1 MAELHFCNVCD
12 TSVPQADIDSGA
24 ATHQGERCICPDC
37 RDLLG
42 VGAPSG
48 GRFSSILGSILAIIA
63 LFFALWVWWD
73 ADQARTDFRA
83 EISTSFADQGQVFS
97 DKLTEKLTEL
107 REELDQDSGLTATQI
122 SQIGDR
128 LASME
133 EDLGQKLVDLR
144 QETEQI
150 GQLAMEIE
158 SLGKRLGQ
166 AEAATEVLG
175 ERQREQRGSQ
185 ETLRDQIDLVATQLR
200 DLAARGPASGD
211 NATEAASEF
220 APKITSLLR
229 QLQSDDQDKRL
240 DALEKISSQDDPRL
254 VPHLIPLL
262 SDPYEFNRFYA
273 AKTLGDWRS
282 KMSAPHL
289 IEALLD
295 EISFV
300 RQAAVQSLRQI
311 TSQNF
316 GFEHQA
322 EETERKNAYNSWKTW
337 WSTNGK
343 AFLDG

>member
-12 TSVPQADIDSGA
+12 TSVPQADIDSEA
-24 ATHQGERCICPDC
+24 ATHLGDRCICPEC
-37 RDLLG
+37 RQLLG
-42 VGAPSG
+42 QSGKAGGGQSGLIASVIAAGA
-48 GRFSSILGSILAIIA
+48 ILLAT
-63 LFFALWVWWD
+63 WVWWD
-73 ADQARTDFRA
+73 GDQARDEFRT
-83 EISTSFADQGQVFS
+83 EIATSFTSQGQGFAQ
-97 DKLTEKLTEL
+97 KLDEKLGLL
-107 REELDQDSGLTATQI
+107 RSDMDRDSGLTTTQLG
-122 SQIGDR
+122 QIGDR

-133 EDLGQKLVDLR
+133 EDLGKKLGDL
-144 QETEQI
+144 QLETEQI

-158 SLGKRLGQ
+158 SLGKRIGQ
-166 AEAATEVLG
+166 AEAASEVLS

-200 DLAARGPASGD
+200 DLAARGPAAG
-211 NATEAASEF
+211 AGEGGAASEF

-273 AKTLGDWRS
+273 AKTMGDWRS

-311 TSQNF
+311 TGQNF
-316 GFEHQA
+316 NFDHQA
-322 EETERKNAYNSWKTW
+322 VEAERKKAYDSWKTW

-343 AFLDG
+343 AFLDS